1 MRALP
6 LVVGVLALVLGI
18 VHLAVSRGGA
28 DKTEVADLQSR
39 VEALSG
45 EVEDLRAGLRTNE
58 AALRRYAD
66 LAQTRN
72 AAGAGTGAAT
82 PPPAAPAAPPPAAPE
97 TAPIRPLPAPIAQ
110 IQEQAHRTFMDR
122 SKPPQQRVDA
132 LMTLRKSQGG
142 RTEEVARVALEMAQD
157 QAVSAPLRSEA
168 LRHLSRL
175 EYESMKQPLLSILAR
190 ERDSGTRT
198 EALEL
203 LQRFLGDPGVMSAVQ
218 AAQNDPD
225 RRVRDEARQR
235 LADWQ
240 SKPGR

>member
-18 VHLAVSRGGA
+18 VHLAISRGGA
-28 DKTEVADLQSR
+28 GKTELTDLQAR
-39 VEALSG
+39 VEALSN
-45 EVEDLRAGLRTNE
+45 EVEGLRAALRTNE
-58 AALRRYAD
+58 IALRRYAD

-72 AAGAGTGAAT
+72 AAGAATPPAAT
-82 PPPAAPAAPPPAAPE
+82 PPTAAPPAPPE
-97 TAPIRPLPAPIAQ
+97 TAPSRPLPPPIAQ

-122 SKPPQQRVDA
+122 SKPANQRIDA
-132 LMTLRKSQGG
+132 LVALRKSDG
-142 RTEEVARVALEMAQD
+142 RTEEVARVALEMARD
-157 QAVSAPLRSEA
+157 QAVSAPLRREA

-175 EYESMKQPLLSILAR
+175 EYDSMKLPLLGILAG
-190 ERDSGTRT
+190 ERDTGTRT

-203 LQRFLGDPGVMSAVQ
+203 LQRFLHDPGVMSAVQ

-240 SKPGR
+240 SRPAR